1 MSETDEES
9 TQAQTAR
16 RVALEEVKARLVAI
30 TDTLSNSEIDAA
42 QLHKDAE
49 ELNAVTRRVAWLA
62 DVSTP
67 RPLQLN

>member
-1 MSETDEES
+1 MTGTDQES
-9 TQAQTAR
+9 TQVQVAR
-16 RVALEEVKARLVAI
+16 RIALEEVKTRLAAI
-30 TDTLSNSEIDAA
+30 SETLSNSEIDAA

-67 RPLQLN
+67 LPLHLN